1 MVKAGGQMP
10 KVHLTKFV
18 CKELVYD
25 YLTGALDA
33 SRREKFQE
41 FLNEDLELKKKLDRN
56 KHALQYVGEL
66 KKIELSEAYQSYL
79 SEAHDLGL
87 VEAFVESPVVSHEE
101 KAPQSNIWS
110 DFWSE
115 RGELLKLI
123 RRTTEALSLAIVVF
137 LVVSNLPK
145 ELFDFESKDKP
156 TLLLTDKNKVGSVES
171 PATTHGIEDE
181 DEVIADDINEEAE
194 ETAAQVASSEKKETP
209 VEKPEKKQAS
219 DSSSKNLAANVASK
233 NADSSSSAAVAK
245 VEEKEPAKKNF
256 YLYRSIIY
264 VQDLIAVSDEFLTYL
279 EANGAKKA
287 GQVKMGWE
295 KNRSRY
301 FHFHIDESKREEM
314 EAILSKYAP
323 FRLNR
328 YDHWRKTPEGK
339 MRAIV
344 EIRQKAN

>member
-1 MVKAGGQMP
+1 M
-10 KVHLTKFV
+10 
-18 CKELVYD
+18 
-25 YLTGALDA
+25 
-33 SRREKFQE
+33 
-41 FLNEDLELKKKLDRN
+41 
-56 KHALQYVGEL
+56 
-66 KKIELSEAYQSYL
+66 I
-79 SEAHDLGL
+79 
-87 VEAFVESPVVSHEE
+87 
-101 KAPQSNIWS
+101 
-110 DFWSE
+110 
-115 RGELLKLI
+115 
-123 RRTTEALSLAIVVF
+123 
-137 LVVSNLPK
+137 
-145 ELFDFESKDKP
+145 
-156 TLLLTDKNKVGSVES
+156 
-171 PATTHGIEDE
+171 
-181 DEVIADDINEEAE
+181 
-194 ETAAQVASSEKKETP
+194 
-209 VEKPEKKQAS
+209 EKPEKKQAS

-245 VEEKEPAKKNF
+245 AEEKEPAKKNF

>member
-1 MVKAGGQMP
+1 MP

-25 YLTGALDA
+25 YLTGSLDP

-41 FLNEDLELKKKLDRN
+41 FLNEDLDLKKKLDRN
-56 KHALQYVGEL
+56 KHALLYVGEL
-66 KKIELSEAYQSYL
+66 KKIELSEAYQAYL
-79 SEAHDLGL
+79 AEAHNLGL
-87 VEAFVESPVVSHEE
+87 VDQKLETPAMVHEE
-101 KAPQSNIWS
+101 KAPQNNFWT

-115 RGELLKLI
+115 RAEFLKLM
-123 RRTTEALSLAIVVF
+123 RRTGEALALAAVVF

-145 ELFDFESKDKP
+145 ELFDFKSSGKP
-156 TLLLTDKNKVGSVES
+156 TVLLTDKNKSSSVES
-171 PATTHGIEDE
+171 PANTARVEHEE
-181 DEVIADDINEEAE
+181 EVITDEIMDESEELVKAKSSKE
-194 ETAAQVASSEKKETP
+194 EKVAKKSVDKQAQKNSSGVLSTPAKLTNSRPETAARKTVAR
-209 VEKPEKKQAS
+209 
-219 DSSSKNLAANVASK
+219 
-233 NADSSSSAAVAK
+233 ADK
-245 VEEKEPAKKNF
+245 DEPAKQNF

-264 VQDLIAVSDEFLTYL
+264 VENLISVSNEFLSYL
-279 EANGAKKA
+279 EKNGAKKA
-287 GQVKMGWE
+287 GKVKMGWE

-314 EAILSKYAP
+314 EAVLSKYAP

-328 YDHWRKTPEGK
+328 YDHWRKTPDGK